1 METGQLKTLLDKYFE
16 GLTNLKEEQTLL
28 DYFSGDVGDLP
39 EWNTY
44 KQYFTL
50 LKATRIQ
57 SIHTPAFEKRLD
69 AFIDGQAITPKVV
82 RFPLLRFAAAAS
94 IALILG
100 ISSFLL
106 IRSQLHQ
113 EKDTFSD
120 PQLAYAEAQKT
131 LLYISGKMNRGIE
144 PLSNVSKINAGT
156 EQLKNLNKLDN
167 GLTMLNFISF
177 INKSSNLKK

>member
-16 GLTNLKEEQTLL
+16 GLTTLKEEQALL
-28 DYFSGDVGDLP
+28 DFFTGEADNSP
-39 EWNTY
+39 EWNHY
-44 KQYFTL
+44 KRYFTL
-50 LKATRIQ
+50 LKETRLQ
-57 SIHTPAFEKRLD
+57 SVHTPAFEQRLD
-69 AFIDGQAITPKVV
+69 AFIDTQAITPKVV

-106 IRSQLHQ
+106 IRSQLNR
-113 EKDTFSD
+113 ERDTYTD

-131 LLYISGKMNRGIE
+131 LLYISGKMNLGIE

-167 GLTMLNFISF
+167 GLSMLSFVSF

>member
-16 GLTNLKEEQTLL
+16 GLTTLKEEQTLL
-28 DYFSGDVGDLP
+28 DYFTGDGNDTA

-50 LKATRIQ
+50 LQATRMQ

-69 AFIDGQAITPKVV
+69 AFIDSQTVAPRVA
-82 RFPLLRFAAAAS
+82 RFPLLRLAAAAS

-100 ISSFLL
+100 ISSFL
-106 IRSQLHQ
+106 IIKSQMHN

-144 PLSNVSKINAGT
+144 PLSNVSKINTGT

-167 GLTMLNFISF
+167 GLTMLNFVSF